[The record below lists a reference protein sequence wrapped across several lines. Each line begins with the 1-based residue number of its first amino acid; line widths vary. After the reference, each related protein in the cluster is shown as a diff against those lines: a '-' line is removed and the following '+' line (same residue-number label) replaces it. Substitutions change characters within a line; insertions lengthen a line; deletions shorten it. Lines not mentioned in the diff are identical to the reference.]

1 MWEEEIQDSV
11 TYVST
16 LRRDNAGPNKRL
28 SDFGAE
34 ANFRTASEAKAL
46 TLTAT
51 SGAESTATARGLPEG
66 DLVKCMRE
74 SAAGSGHRPPSL
86 SESDSDPEP
95 EP

>member
-1 MWEEEIQDSV
+1 MIVGFWRGNRQF
-11 TYVST
+11 
-16 LRRDNAGPNKRL
+16 PP
-28 SDFGAE
+28 
-34 ANFRTASEAKAL
+34 RTSAKAL

-51 SGAESTATARGLPEG
+51 SGAESTATAREGLSED

-74 SAAGSGHRPPSL
+74 SAAGKEHRPPSL